1 MLNRRAMSK
10 EKIVILGGGNPFA
23 PSLLYA
29 MLENKE
35 IVEGGEV
42 RLMDIDPTHC

>member
-1 MLNRRAMSK
+1 MSK

-42 RLMDIDPTHC
+42 RLMGIDPTHC